1 MENNK
6 DNKKHDEGIKAEGF
20 PTFEEK
26 RETAGGVTASSKEK
40 QSAKPMAMDTA
51 SNEQLSEQEAKAKAA
66 AAAAPEPIP
75 EPKPSD
81 VKPTVAKPK
90 QPASD
95 SFSLEDILAEFSD
108 E

>member
-1 MENNK
+1 MQ
-6 DNKKHDEGIKAEGF
+6 
-20 PTFEEK
+20 T
-26 RETAGGVTASSKEK
+26 
-40 QSAKPMAMDTA
+40 
-51 SNEQLSEQEAKAKAA
+51 LEQEARVKAA

-90 QPASD
+90 AAASD
-95 SFSLEDILAEFSD
+95 SFSLEDILAEFKD